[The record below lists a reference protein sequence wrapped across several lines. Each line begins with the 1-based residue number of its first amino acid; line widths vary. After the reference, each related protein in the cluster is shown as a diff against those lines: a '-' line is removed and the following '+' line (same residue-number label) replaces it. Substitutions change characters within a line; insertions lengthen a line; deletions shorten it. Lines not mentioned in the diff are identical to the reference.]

1 MLICRYLSK
10 NADEKTL
17 VQIDVMLNAWNDI
30 LNKYFG
36 GAFGTPEKMEQFMKE
51 EAPKQLEMVQ
61 NLFKSYGVWF
71 SVRNLM

>member
-1 MLICRYLSK
+1 MICRYLAK

-30 LNKYFG
+30 LNKYFA

-61 NLFKSYGVWF
+61 NLYKTYGVRV
-71 SVRNLM
+71 SERNRM

>member
-1 MLICRYLSK
+1 
-10 NADEKTL
+10 
-17 VQIDVMLNAWNDI
+17 MLNAWNDI

>member
-1 MLICRYLSK
+1 MIRRYLPK

-17 VQIDVMLNAWNDI
+17 VQIEVMLNAWNDI

-36 GAFGTPEKMEQFMKE
+36 GAFGTPEKLEQFMKE

-61 NLFKSYGVWF
+61 NLYKTYGVRV
-71 SVRNLM
+71 SERNRM

>member
-1 MLICRYLSK
+1 MICRYLTK

-30 LNKYFG
+30 LNKYFA

-61 NLFKSYGVWF
+61 NVFKSYGVGH
-71 SVRNLM
+71 SAGNLM